1 MGVDLGSFS
10 RNGLLKTCFFVV
22 IVLYVSCT
30 CAMADNGSHLPRQ
43 SSSVDHSSASHA
55 SSVLKQAKDGIHK
68 TNTGMRDGS
77 EENSGATRGVG
88 HGGNESV
95 SGDGVDA
102 GERVRNYSSSD
113 VLDAAFSET
122 WACASPGLDRVAD
135 VGRKE
140 SFCWFSPCQS
150 HCTLSKEGIGPGTV
164 VEEERKDV
172 PADTRGEGLDEVRKP
187 DVQQITKT
195 VLEVLPESQKANFAL
210 SKEGAKVLASN
221 PGAKRVGAL
230 LDDDSDTFMRNDCK
244 DNKWVVIEL
253 SQVARVSSVEI
264 SQHEL
269 YSSRVKEFTVYGMQS
284 HPRMLAMEASN
295 SVDSNGWNFIGT
307 FTAAKAKGTQEFQVQ
322 HPRWV
327 RYLLVR
333 FLTHHGSESVCAIN
347 ELGVYGTSAAEE
359 LEAQLAQDEFMFD
372 SETTAPPDDLNG
384 TAEAG
389 VGPDPVDTVSGAE
402 KILDTGNNKTDS
414 MDDTSRHGGQD
425 VTGVEHAANGPV
437 ILSRNDTEYGDSNE
451 MCMVTYRMGSYDN
464 HTSSNGIGFSSIEIH
479 GIRSKGDAS
488 PIAPAVVDQQ
498 EYIPVPKPK
507 QGGTVYDILVQ
518 ELRSTKAQQKMV
530 GKSLESL
537 HKNLDIVAE
546 ELAQMKKVSG
556 IDSATEFRSKLSF
569 FEDRLEHLRKASMSQ
584 TKASVSLLSAVMGSL
599 TLQMDLFKSH
609 SSFLV
614 PLARTLVVANTIA
627 GTILILKGAMISAL

>member
-1 MGVDLGSFS
+1 MI
-10 RNGLLKTCFFVV
+10 
-22 IVLYVSCT
+22 IVLCVSWST
-30 CAMADNGSHLPRQ
+30 ALGDDGLQLSQQ
-43 SSSVDHSSASHA
+43 SSSVDHSPASHD
-55 SSVLKQAKDGIHK
+55 SSVMKDAKDGDQR
-68 TNTGMRDGS
+68 TNTGI
-77 EENSGATRGVG
+77 EEISGVP
-88 HGGNESV
+88 GGNASLP
-95 SGDGVDA
+95 GGVA
-102 GERVRNYSSSD
+102 NTLGTGYVGGGRVRNYSSSD
-113 VLDAAFSET
+113 VLDAAFSEK
-122 WACASPGLDRVAD
+122 WACASPGLDRMAD
-135 VGRKE
+135 VDRRK
-140 SFCWFSPCQS
+140 SFCWFSPCHG
-150 HCTLSKEGIGPGTV
+150 HCTLS
-164 VEEERKDV
+164 
-172 PADTRGEGLDEVRKP
+172 GEGTGRGPRTVGEKESKDADVGTGDDGLDALRKP

-284 HPRMLAMEASN
+284 HPRMLAMESSN
-295 SVDSNGWNFIGT
+295 SVDSNGWSFIGT
-307 FTAAKAKGTQEFQVQ
+307 FTAAKTKGTQEFQVQ

-372 SETTAPPDDLNG
+372 SETNVQGGMDTPSVDLNG
-384 TAEAG
+384 TEASG
-389 VGPDPVDTVSGAE
+389 VGSDQVEVVSRAEKTSDISNRTDVVEDSTRDGGKDSTGVDHAVTGPIIVSG
-402 KILDTGNNKTDS
+402 
-414 MDDTSRHGGQD
+414 
-425 VTGVEHAANGPV
+425 
-437 ILSRNDTEYGDSNE
+437 RNDTETGDSGE
-451 MCMVTYRMGSYDN
+451 MCLVTYRMSSYDGHN
-464 HTSSNGIGFSSIEIH
+464 SSIVIGSSGIEINASNG
-479 GIRSKGDAS
+479 RSKGDGPSLAL
-488 PIAPAVVDQQ
+488 AVDQH

-530 GKSLESL
+530 GKTLESL
-537 HKNLDIVAE
+537 HKNLESVVE
-546 ELAQMKKVSG
+546 ELTQMKKVSG
-556 IDSATEFRSKLSF
+556 IDSATEFQRKLSF
-569 FEDRLEHLRKASMSQ
+569 FEDQLEHLKKASISQ
-584 TKASVSLLSAVMGSL
+584 TRAAVSLLSAVLGSL

-609 SSFLV
+609 SSVLML
-614 PLARTLVVANTIA
+614 LARSLVVSNAIA
-627 GTILILKGAMISAL
+627 GAILILKGAMISAM

>member
-10 RNGLLKTCFFVV
+10 RNGFLKTCLYIV
-22 IVLYVSCT
+22 IIIYISCT
-30 CAMADNGSHLPRQ
+30 CAMGDNGSHLPRQ
-43 SSSVDHSSASHA
+43 SSSVDHSSASHV
-55 SSVLKQAKDGIHK
+55 SSALKQDKDGIHK
-68 TNTGMRDGS
+68 TNTVMRDSS
-77 EENSGATRGVG
+77 EERYGATGEVG
-88 HGGNESV
+88 RVPE
-95 SGDGVDA
+95 GVDA
-102 GERVRNYSSSD
+102 GGGKVRNYSSSD

-122 WACASPGLDRVAD
+122 WACASPGLDRMAD

-140 SFCWFSPCQS
+140 SFCWFSPCQRY
-150 HCTLSKEGIGPGTV
+150 CTLNEEGIGPGTV
-164 VEEERKDV
+164 GEEEKKDV
-172 PADTRGEGLDEVRKP
+172 HADTRGEGLDELRKP

-195 VLEVLPESQKANFAL
+195 VLEVLPEAQKANFAL

-307 FTAAKAKGTQEFQVQ
+307 FTAAKTKGTQEFHVQ

-372 SETTAPPDDLNG
+372 SETKVSPDDLNG

-389 VGPDPVDTVSGAE
+389 VGPDPVDTVSSAE
-402 KILDTGNNKTDS
+402 KTLDTSNKTDS
-414 MDDTSRHGGQD
+414 LDETSRYGGGQD
-425 VTGVEHAANGPV
+425 ITGVDHVATGPV
-437 ILSRNDTEYGDSNE
+437 ILSRNDTEYGDSSE
-451 MCMVTYRMGSYDN
+451 MCMVTYRMGSYGN
-464 HTSSNGIGFSSIEIH
+464 HTSNNDIVSSSIEIH
-479 GIRSKGDAS
+479 GRSKGDT
-488 PIAPAVVDQQ
+488 PPLAPAVVDQQ

-556 IDSATEFRSKLSF
+556 IDSSTEFQSKLSF
-569 FEDRLEHLRKASMSQ
+569 FEDRLEHLRKASISQ
-584 TKASVSLLSAVMGSL
+584 TKAAVSLLSAVMGSL
-599 TLQMDLFKSH
+599 TLQMELFKSH

-614 PLARTLVVANTIA
+614 LLARTLVVANTIA